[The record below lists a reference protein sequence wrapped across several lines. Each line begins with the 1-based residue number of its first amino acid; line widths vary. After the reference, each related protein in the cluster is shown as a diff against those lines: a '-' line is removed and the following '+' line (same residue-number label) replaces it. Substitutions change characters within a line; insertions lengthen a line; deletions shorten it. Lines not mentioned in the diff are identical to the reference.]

1 MSGGIEATALLTAL
15 ALVVAGSVA
24 IVAVLL
30 NRLREAREGRR
41 TAEAKL
47 EIVECVAEVGTW
59 DFAAD
64 TRIIDL
70 SPQAFAIFNRPPA
83 KGMMSVEEAVA
94 YYHPED
100 RELVRAA
107 FNRSLIEGE
116 DFEYHARIVDET
128 GRLRYVLA
136 RGAARF
142 ADGRISGVF
151 GSVIEMRGPWR
162 RVPDGSALAD
172 QG

>member
-1 MSGGIEATALLTAL
+1 
-15 ALVVAGSVA
+15 
-24 IVAVLL
+24 
-30 NRLREAREGRR
+30 
-41 TAEAKL
+41 
-47 EIVECVAEVGTW
+47 
-59 DFAAD
+59 
-64 TRIIDL
+64 
-70 SPQAFAIFNRPPA
+70 
-83 KGMMSVEEAVA
+83 MMSVEEAVA